1 MSTCWHR
8 NTGPTHI
15 LFPNWSDR
23 KSLRLHMFD
32 VPKNH
37 SPSSLPVTMACR
49 ILYLYT
55 VCMYIYIYV
64 CVYIYIYIDID
75 IHWIWMCWCINRDS
89 YRIYRYTA
97 SVTANTEPPKL
108 RDKVRISWA
117 CNGAPCPWC
126 RRFCNSDLPELPHLL
141 NVQYD
146 YHILLFILLSWLLL
160 LFVIIIIIIICYYY
174 YLLLLLYLLLCS
186 YSYILCIIIY
196 VH

>member
-1 MSTCWHR
+1 MSTCWSCWHR

-15 LFPNWSDR
+15 LFPDGSDR
-23 KSLRLHMFD
+23 KSLRLHVFD

-55 VCMYIYIYV
+55 VCIYIYIYL
-64 CVYIYIYIDID
+64 CIYID
-75 IHWIWMCWCINRDS
+75 IHWIRMCWCINRDS
-89 YRIYRYTA
+89 YRYTA

-126 RRFCNSDLPELPHLL
+126 RRFCNSDLPELPHSL

-160 LFVIIIIIIICYYY
+160 LVYYY
-174 YLLLLLYLLLCS
+174 YY
-186 YSYILCIIIY
+186 YYYVHIVIYYVYIIIY